1 VAVTSERAGE
11 YRRQAR
17 ERLAVARTVVNAQ
30 ARASLEAMAQVWLR
44 LADQLEPPGLRPP
57 PPSLTER
64 VRSPSSNSSRNP
76 KSTSLQQTTSP
87 RPKAG

>member
-17 ERLAVARTVVNAQ
+17 ECLAVARTVVNAQ
-30 ARASLEAMAQVWLR
+30 ARASLETMAQVWLR

-57 PPSLTER
+57 AAELDGARPVAQQQQQPQPQVDKPPADDE
-64 VRSPSSNSSRNP
+64 P
-76 KSTSLQQTTSP
+76 KT
-87 RPKAG
+87 